1 MVMERGRAIAAPRN
15 PRLLE
20 AMRLAAERGD
30 RAGLVAVLQL
40 LREAPLVVPT
50 LHDPSTGEPRH
61 RAIQTEDGPVFL
73 AFTDLDALRAWDP
86 EVREWAVMVGRDLA
100 TAALEWDAA
109 RVTLNAAGP
118 DPGDVLPCDLAWV
131 ASGEAPPEA
140 PGGPPPPH
148 PSELRLRAASAAPEP
163 ALVDA
168 LRAGLDGID
177 ALRELYLVEDGR
189 TGTPVVGM
197 VVEPR
202 SEAAAAAAVLG
213 ELIRPH
219 VPPGEPLDLVVLD
232 EARRAELAAIA
243 EPIGQGG

>member
-1 MVMERGRAIAAPRN
+1 MESERSIAEPRN

-50 LHDPSTGEPRH
+50 LHDPSSGEPRH

-86 EVREWAVMVGRDLA
+86 EAREWAVMVGKDLA

-109 RVTLNAAGP
+109 RVTVNPSGP
-118 DPGDVLPCDLAWV
+118 APGDVLPGDLAWV
-131 ASGEAPPEA
+131 ASGQAPPEA
-140 PGGPPPPH
+140 PGGPPPPD
-148 PSELRLRAASAAPEP
+148 PSELRLRAPSEQPDP
-163 ALVDA
+163 ALVEA
-168 LRAGLDGID
+168 LRAGVDGIESV
-177 ALRELYLVEDGR
+177 RELYLVEDGR
-189 TGTPVVGM
+189 TGNPVVGM

-213 ELIRPH
+213 ELVRPH
-219 VPPGEPLDLVVLD
+219 VPAGQPLDLVVLD
-232 EARRAELAAIA
+232 EARRVEVARLVD
-243 EPIGQGG
+243 PIG

>member
-1 MVMERGRAIAAPRN
+1 MEGERGIAEPRN

-40 LREAPLVVPT
+40 LRDAPLVVPT
-50 LHDPSTGEPRH
+50 LHDPSSGEPRH

-73 AFTDLDALRAWDP
+73 AFTDLGALRAWDP
-86 EVREWAVMVGRDLA
+86 EVREWAVMVGKDLA
-100 TAALEWDAA
+100 AAALEWDAA
-109 RVTLNAAGP
+109 RVAVNPAGP
-118 DPGDVLPCDLAWV
+118 DPGDVLPGDLAWV

-140 PGGPPPPH
+140 PGGPPPPD
-148 PSELRLRAASAAPEP
+148 PSELRFRAPSEEPDP

-168 LRAGLDGID
+168 LRAALEGVE
-177 ALRELYLVEDGR
+177 ALRELYLLEDGR

-197 VVEPR
+197 LVEPR

-213 ELIRPH
+213 ELVRPH
-219 VPPGEPLDLVVLD
+219 VPPGKPLDLVVLD
-232 EARRAELAAIA
+232 EARHAELAALVD
-243 EPIGQGG
+243 PIGGGG

>member
-1 MVMERGRAIAAPRN
+1 MVSERGIAGPRN

-40 LREAPLVVPT
+40 LRDAPLVVPT
-50 LHDPSTGEPRH
+50 LHDPSSGEPRH

-86 EVREWAVMVGRDLA
+86 EVREWAVMVGKDLA
-100 TAALEWDAA
+100 AAALEWEAA
-109 RVTLNAAGP
+109 RVAVNPAGP
-118 DPGDVLPCDLAWV
+118 DPGDVLPGDLAWV
-131 ASGEAPPEA
+131 ASGDAPPEA
-140 PGGPPPPH
+140 PGGPPPPD
-148 PSELRLRAASAAPEP
+148 PSELRLRAPSEEPDP

-168 LRAGLDGID
+168 LRAALDGVE
-177 ALRELYLVEDGR
+177 ALRELYLLEDGR

-197 VVEPR
+197 LVEPR

-213 ELIRPH
+213 ELVRPH
-219 VPPGEPLDLVVLD
+219 VPPGKPIDLVVLD
-232 EARRAELAAIA
+232 EARHAELAALVD
-243 EPIGQGG
+243 PIGGGG

>member
-1 MVMERGRAIAAPRN
+1 MESERGIAEPRN

-40 LREAPLVVPT
+40 LRDAPLVVPT
-50 LHDPSTGEPRH
+50 LHDPSSGEPRH

-73 AFTDLDALRAWDP
+73 AFTDLGALRAWDP
-86 EVREWAVMVGRDLA
+86 DVREWAVMVGRDLA
-100 TAALEWDAA
+100 AAALEWEAA
-109 RVTLNAAGP
+109 RVAVNPAGP
-118 DPGDVLPCDLAWV
+118 DPGDVLPGDLAWV

-140 PGGPPPPH
+140 PGGPPPPD
-148 PSELRLRAASAAPEP
+148 PSELRLRAPSEEPDP

-168 LRAGLDGID
+168 LRAALSGIE
-177 ALRELYLVEDGR
+177 ALRELYLLEDGR

-197 VVEPR
+197 LVEPR

-213 ELIRPH
+213 ELVRPH
-219 VPPGEPLDLVVLD
+219 VPPGKPLDLVVLD
-232 EARRAELAAIA
+232 EFRRAELADLVD
-243 EPIGQGG
+243 PIGPSG

>member
-1 MVMERGRAIAAPRN
+1 MEGERGIAEPRN
-15 PRLLE
+15 RRLLE

-30 RAGLVAVLQL
+30 RGGLVAVLQL

-50 LHDPSTGEPRH
+50 LHDPSSGEPRH
-61 RAIQTEDGPVFL
+61 RAIQTADGPVFL

-86 EVREWAVMVGRDLA
+86 DVREWAVMVGKDLA
-100 TAALEWDAA
+100 AAALEWDAA
-109 RVTLNAAGP
+109 RVTVNAAGP
-118 DPGDVLPCDLAWV
+118 DPGDVLPGDLAWV

-140 PGGPPPPH
+140 PDGAPPPD
-148 PSELRLRAASAAPEP
+148 PSELRLRAPSAEPDP
-163 ALVDA
+163 ALVEA

-177 ALRELYLVEDGR
+177 AVRELYLAEDGR

-197 VVEPR
+197 LVEPR

-213 ELIRPH
+213 ELVRPH

-232 EARRAELAAIA
+232 DARRAELARLVD
-243 EPIGQGG
+243 PIG